1 MQKGS
6 DSGMAHE
13 ERHTASHRNGSS
25 YTDCLP
31 KFSTFFST
39 RSPPSTF
46 MDCHNIR
53 KYSLIRKLSNKLI
66 TLLCV
71 VCLHLY
77 FCTYL
82 YILLS
87 IYGCCCYGSNSLFMC
102 YSAYARQKELADS
115 SGKAE
120 AWNLCISA
128 VCIVSTTYGKGG
140 RFVTKCPNLVYLL
153 CTRPHFWKIFSFKI
167 ETFIFPVFAFVFD
180 AAFEQ
185 TIRYIW
191 IVLCIKI

>member
-1 MQKGS
+1 
-6 DSGMAHE
+6 
-13 ERHTASHRNGSS
+13 
-25 YTDCLP
+25 
-31 KFSTFFST
+31 
-39 RSPPSTF
+39 

-87 IYGCCCYGSNSLFMC
+87 IYGGCCCYGSNSLFMC
-102 YSAYARQKELADS
+102 YSYARQKELVDS

-140 RFVTKCPNLVYLL
+140 EVCHKVSKSCVLIL
-153 CTRPHFWKIFSFKI
+153 CTRPHFWKIFPWYFHLKLRLSFFRSLPSFSMRHLNRPSG
-167 ETFIFPVFAFVFD
+167 TFG
-180 AAFEQ
+180 
-185 TIRYIW
+185 
-191 IVLCIKI
+191 LCCA

>member
-13 ERHTASHRNGSS
+13 ETHTASHRNGSS

-31 KFSTFFST
+31 KFSIFLST
-39 RSPPSTF
+39 RSPPCTF

-71 VCLHLY
+71 SAS
-77 FCTYL
+77 TYIFVL
-82 YILLS
+82 ICIFSSQYMAAAAMVQIACS
-87 IYGCCCYGSNSLFMC
+87 CAI
-102 YSAYARQKELADS
+102 AYARQKEFVDS

-120 AWNLCISA
+120 A
-128 VCIVSTTYGKGG
+128 
-140 RFVTKCPNLVYLL
+140 
-153 CTRPHFWKIFSFKI
+153 
-167 ETFIFPVFAFVFD
+167 
-180 AAFEQ
+180 
-185 TIRYIW
+185 
-191 IVLCIKI
+191 

>member
-1 MQKGS
+1 
-6 DSGMAHE
+6 
-13 ERHTASHRNGSS
+13 
-25 YTDCLP
+25 
-31 KFSTFFST
+31 
-39 RSPPSTF
+39 

-87 IYGCCCYGSNSLFMC
+87 IYGGCCYGSTSLFMC
-102 YSAYARQKELADS
+102 YSAYARQKELVDS
-115 SGKAE
+115 STKAE

-128 VCIVSTTYGKGG
+128 VCMVSTTYRKGEVCHKMSKPCVLTMYTAQIFG
-140 RFVTKCPNLVYLL
+140 RYF
-153 CTRPHFWKIFSFKI
+153 RDIFSFKT
-167 ETFIFPVFAFVFD
+167 EPFTFPVFAFVFD
-180 AAFEQ
+180 AALEQ